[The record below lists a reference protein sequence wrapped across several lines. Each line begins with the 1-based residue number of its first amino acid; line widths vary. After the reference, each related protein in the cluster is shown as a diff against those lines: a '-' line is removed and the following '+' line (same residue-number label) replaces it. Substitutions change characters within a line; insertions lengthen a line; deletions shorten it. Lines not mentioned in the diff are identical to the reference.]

1 MKRLIAKINERIKY
15 LLTEKGQGLVEFAL
29 ILAFCA
35 GIGLAAREA
44 GFGKAI
50 DALLGSGERPEY
62 ETAAIGSARK
72 IDWGKEP
79 FSGDT
84 STFSEANAAERL
96 AWDQKSLENLAG
108 YFIGKTK
115 SEIKTQIFKGNKSA
129 DMGWGDRGEEVL
141 LGHFVPT
148 ADKQG
153 TVFVPTTLNDGD
165 ATNIFSWLKGDYDTT
180 RGQVNPNYDPEYRYF
195 VSDYS
200 IGQGWA
206 DSAGKSQEIG
216 VRLTLEYDWSDPS
229 NLVVVGANIAI
240 DPKSQYGLF
249 TDRRSLGLN
258 VQIRSDGTVT
268 YNDVGRPFDA
278 NANSPNPLDG
288 WSEKG
293 SGLQNWYGDDA
304 RVNQSIIDN
313 AVTDNSPLGIGSV
326 VTANGKY
333 YVALAEGA
341 YSDLVT
347 SGNIVEIIRKD
358 RYYHANTSYIA
369 ETTIKP
375 GDIVIK
381 GVAEAYVYTGN
392 ANKKYKNISGSDW
405 LKLSGV
411 SGL

>member
-1 MKRLIAKINERIKY
+1 MKRLIAIINEVLDC
-15 LLTEKGQGLVEFAL
+15 LLSKKGQGLVEFAL

-35 GIGLAAREA
+35 GIGLAGREA

-72 IDWGKEP
+72 IDWGKEVY
-79 FSGDT
+79 SGES

-96 AWDQKSLENLAG
+96 AWDQKSLENLAR

-115 SEIKTQIFKGNKSA
+115 SEIKTQILKNNKSA
-129 DMGWGDRGEEVL
+129 DMGWGARGEEVL
-141 LGHFVPT
+141 LGHFKPT

-153 TVFVPTTLNDGD
+153 TVFVPVTLNDGD

-180 RGQVNPNYDPEYRYF
+180 RGQVNPDYDDQYRYF

-200 IGQGWA
+200 ISQGWS
-206 DSAGKSQEIG
+206 DESGKEQEIG
-216 VRLTLEYDWSDPS
+216 VRLTLEYDWSDPN
-229 NLVVVGANIAI
+229 NLVVIGANIAI
-240 DPKSQYGLF
+240 DPKSQTSDYA
-249 TDRRSLGLN
+249 DRYSLGLN

-268 YNDVGRPFDA
+268 YNNVGRHFDA
-278 NANSPNPLDG
+278 NVKPTDG
-288 WSEKG
+288 WSDVG

-304 RVNQSIIDN
+304 RVQQSIIDN
-313 AVTDNSPLGIGSV
+313 AVSVNNLLERGTV
-326 VTANGKY
+326 VTANGNY
-333 YVALAEGA
+333 YVSLAAGN
-341 YSDLVT
+341 YSDLST
-347 SGNIVEIIRKD
+347 SGNLVEITDK
-358 RYYHANTSYIA
+358 YYHANTNYMA
-369 ETTIKP
+369 NTTIKP

-381 GVAEAYVYTGN
+381 GAAEAYIYTGN
-392 ANKKYKNISGSDW
+392 TNKQYKNISESSW

>member
-1 MKRLIAKINERIKY
+1 MKRLIAKINEVLKC

-29 ILAFCA
+29 ILVFCA
-35 GIGLAAREA
+35 GIGIAAREA

-79 FSGDT
+79 FSGDS

-96 AWDQKSLENLAG
+96 AWDQKSLENLARH
-108 YFIGKTK
+108 FIGKSK
-115 SEIKTQIFKGNKSA
+115 NEIKTKILKNGKSA
-129 DMGWGDRGEEVL
+129 DMGWGERGEEVL
-141 LGHFVPT
+141 LGHFKPT

-165 ATNIFSWLKGDYDTT
+165 ITNIFSWLKGDYNTT
-180 RGQVNPNYDPEYRYF
+180 RGQVNPNYDGQYRYF

-206 DSAGKSQEIG
+206 DSAGYNQEIG
-216 VRLTLEYDWSDPS
+216 VRLTLEYDWSDPN
-229 NLVVVGANIAI
+229 NLVVIGANIAI

-249 TDRRSLGLN
+249 TDRHTLGLN

-268 YNDVGRPFDA
+268 YNDVGRPFDENIKPMDDWTDTGA
-278 NANSPNPLDG
+278 
-288 WSEKG
+288 
-293 SGLQNWYGDDA
+293 GLQNWYGDNV
-304 RVNQSIIDN
+304 RVKQSIIDN
-313 AVTDNSPLGIGSV
+313 AVSVNNLLERGTV
-326 VTANGKY
+326 VTANGNY
-333 YVALAEGA
+333 YVSLAAGN
-341 YSDLVT
+341 YSDLST
-347 SGNIVEIIRKD
+347 SGNLVEITDK
-358 RYYHANTSYIA
+358 YYHANTNYMA
-369 ETTIKP
+369 NTTIKP

-381 GVAEAYVYTGN
+381 GAAEAYIYTGN
-392 ANKKYKNISGSDW
+392 TNKKYKDISESSW